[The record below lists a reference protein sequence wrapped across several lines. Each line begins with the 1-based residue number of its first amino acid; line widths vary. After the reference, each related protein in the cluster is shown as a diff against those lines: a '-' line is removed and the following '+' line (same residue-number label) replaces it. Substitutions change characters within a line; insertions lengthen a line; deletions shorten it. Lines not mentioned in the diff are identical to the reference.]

1 MLNFKILDCTLRDG
15 GYYTN
20 WDFDKS
26 VVGKYLEAVNLL
38 PIDYIEVG
46 YRNVPSAQYMGKY
59 GYCPLYELEDIR
71 KKCNKKIA
79 VILNEKDIR
88 PELLEEITKPII
100 GFVDMVRMAVD
111 PNNVERAVDLGR
123 CLREQGFE
131 VGFNVMY
138 MSKWLANKQ
147 FIDNLPKINSV
158 ATVFSMVDSYGGVN
172 TNEIEEIYDLVKSK
186 ITVPIGFHGHNNL
199 ELALAN
205 SLILIDKGIDFLDAT
220 VLGMGRGAGNL
231 KIELLLTYLSK
242 HLNMDVDFN
251 ALGSIV
257 SAFQPLWDK
266 YKWGT
271 NLPYMISGVN
281 SFPQKDVMEMVNN
294 RLCSFNSIV
303 RNLDNRKCNLP
314 DNEKFPVFDGY
325 KSKNVLIVGGG
336 DNARLHIDGILEFT
350 KKVKDLII
358 IHASARN
365 ASYYKSLNV
374 QQIFCLIGN
383 EGERIKSQY
392 NGFAS
397 FEGICVLPPYP
408 RTMGTEV
415 PEYLYDKT
423 FELASFE
430 FAKSYTNSCTSL
442 SLQIALNLG
451 ADNVYII
458 GYDGYPDGFKSLKD
472 KELTEENL
480 IVLDEFKKVYQGNV
494 VSLTPTTYDLKEES
508 LYQYL

>member
-26 VVGKYLEAVNLL
+26 IVDKYLDAVNLL

-46 YRNVPSAQYMGKY
+46 YRSNPSSQYMGKY
-59 GYCPLYELEDIR
+59 AYCPVYELDDIR
-71 KKCNKKIA
+71 AKTHKKIA
-79 VILNEKDIR
+79 IILNEKDIR
-88 PELLEEITKPII
+88 PADLEQVTKPII
-100 GFVDMVRMAVD
+100 GLVDMVRMAVD
-111 PNNVERAVDLGR
+111 PNNIERAVELAR

-138 MSKWLANKQ
+138 MSKWLNNKSL
-147 FIDNLPKINSV
+147 IDNLSKVNSV

-172 TNEIEEIYDLVKSK
+172 TNEVEQIYDLVKSK

-205 SLILIDKGIDFLDAT
+205 SLILLDKGLDFVDAT

-231 KIELLLTYLSK
+231 KIELFLTYLSK
-242 HLNMDVDFN
+242 HFNLEVDFN
-251 ALGSIV
+251 ALGSVV
-257 SAFQPLWDK
+257 SAFQPLLDK

-271 NLPYMISGVN
+271 NLPYMISGIN
-281 SFPQKDVMEMVNN
+281 SFPQKDVMEMVSN

-303 RNLDNRKCNLP
+303 RNLDNRKCNLL
-314 DNEKFPVFDGY
+314 DNEKFPLLEGY
-325 KSKNVLIVGGG
+325 KSKNILIVGGG
-336 DNARLHIDGILEFT
+336 DNARLHIDGIYEFA
-350 KKVKDLII
+350 KKIGDLTI

-365 ASYYKSLNV
+365 ASYYKSLKAL
-374 QQIFCLIGN
+374 QIFCLIGN

-392 NGFAS
+392 DGFSS
-397 FEGICVLPPYP
+397 FSGKCVLPPYP
-408 RTMGTEV
+408 RRMGTEV
-415 PEYLYDKT
+415 SEYLYDKT
-423 FELASFE
+423 YELESFSFTKE
-430 FAKSYTNSCTSL
+430 YPDSCTSL
-442 SLQIALNLG
+442 ALQIALDLEAENI
-451 ADNVYII
+451 YII

-472 KELTEENL
+472 KELTEENMV
-480 IVLDEFKKVYQGNV
+480 ILDVFTDFYNGKI
-494 VSLTPTTYDLKEES
+494 VSLTPTEYNLKEES